1 MTIFAKLDENNI
13 VEEIQAVSDD
23 VAPTEEAGVAFLKQ
37 LLGADTNWKQS
48 MKDGRKN
55 PANKGFTYDASKDAF
70 IAPKPPNH
78 DSWTLNA
85 DTCEWEAPK
94 AMPDDGKRY
103 VWDESSKDYVE
114 ID

>member
-1 MTIFAKLDENNI
+1 MTIFAKLDKNNI
-13 VEEIQAVSDD
+13 VEEIQAVADD

-37 LLGADTNWKQS
+37 LLGSDTNWKQS

-55 PANKGFTYDASKDAF
+55 PANKGYTYDESKDAF
-70 IAPKPPNH
+70 IAPKPH
-78 DSWTLNA
+78 DSWALNA

-103 VWDESSKDYVE
+103 VWDEESTDYVE